1 MEGNERQK
9 EIVNE
14 RHLDS
19 QSNRIRITISWRKQ
33 FTWEEEERQSYLPPS
48 LPVISVEGP
57 FFVTH
62 IQVREV
68 WLQQDVFHGENFQRI
83 YSVIDKCVRKEIALR
98 SCTPL
103 SIGRSKECPH
113 RFSSYAVPDIYR
125 DATTSSP
132 SSVVGILG
140 KKTKEVTDKK
150 DR

>member
-33 FTWEEEERQSYLPPS
+33 FTWEEEEKQLSPS
-48 LPVISVEGP
+48 FISCHFCLRS